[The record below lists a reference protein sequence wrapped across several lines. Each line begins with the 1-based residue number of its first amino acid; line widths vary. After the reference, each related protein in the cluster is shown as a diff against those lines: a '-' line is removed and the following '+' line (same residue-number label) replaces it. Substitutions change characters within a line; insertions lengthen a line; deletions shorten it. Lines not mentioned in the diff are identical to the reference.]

1 MAICQNMWTLK
12 HFMFVFANVILAQG
26 RRQHQSDIATEFF
39 SVNAQ
44 QILSSLLLSVASDRA
59 GRLPP
64 TTLLCLL
71 SICPLP
77 LLQSN
82 NNRVNIGMTL
92 TVFLCWQLR
101 RQQFAKWQLL
111 HPLLLRERV
120 QKEGGIGGGMQMEWA
135 KTPLRRL
142 TAHTGC
148 FKGVIY
154 FPKSYFTYAR
164 MTWNWHIIY
173 ISILNL
179 YKQSEKSSNLIL

>member
-1 MAICQNMWTLK
+1 MPICQNMWTLK

-26 RRQHQSDIATEFF
+26 RQQHQSDITTDFVRVSAE
-39 SVNAQ
+39 
-44 QILSSLLLSVASDRA
+44 QILSSLVLSVASDRA

-64 TTLLCLL
+64 TKLLWPPL

-92 TVFLCWQLR
+92 TVFLRWQLR

-148 FKGVIY
+148 FKGVIC
-154 FPKSYFTYAR
+154 FPKSYLTHAR
-164 MTWNWHIIY
+164 MTWNCRIIY
-173 ISILNL
+173 IQSLTL
-179 YKQSEKSSNLIL
+179 YKES